1 MAEAHQARTLI
12 RADESEKQIGDHCAN
27 ASCPDVKS
35 ENASGRYIFR
45 KVDVVLNRRE
55 DRQQDTGHDAKSR
68 SKKSQ
73 LIASGSQSSNPDH
86 HRNVVIPSPE
96 KTKSST
102 PCVIFV
108 TGFLAIMLVSVPD
121 KPCNSPF
128 IFILVVLTIEVLRNC
143 HHIR

>member
-45 KVDVVLNRRE
+45 KVDVVLNRKETASRI
-55 DRQQDTGHDAKSR
+55 QVKSR

-86 HRNVVIPSPE
+86 HRNVVILSPE